1 MRAPSIQS
9 LSFLFLLVLG
19 FVVAFSFPSTNDPDI
34 WWHLKTGE
42 WIPANG
48 AVPWQDPFGDN
59 TQGMR
64 WIAYSWLAE
73 VLFHLLDR
81 LDPILGLR
89 WLQGSVA
96 AAMLGVLYL
105 HARLASG
112 KQRLAL
118 LMCAL
123 TVIPIFPWVARPQIF
138 SFLFVAV
145 TLLVL
150 WWGRHRNER
159 AWWLLP
165 PLMVLWANLHI
176 YFVLGLGLVWLHM
189 LWPWL
194 TRRAQG
200 QSVDR
205 AAKLGVA
212 AAAVATLAPLLNP
225 YGPALYDEALRLM
238 IHGARDW
245 PADVIVELQSPNFHD
260 WPRLVFSAGW

>member
-1 MRAPSIQS
+1 
-9 LSFLFLLVLG
+9 
-19 FVVAFSFPSTNDPDI
+19 
-34 WWHLKTGE
+34 
-42 WIPANG
+42 
-48 AVPWQDPFGDN
+48 
-59 TQGMR
+59 
-64 WIAYSWLAE
+64 
-73 VLFHLLDR
+73 
-81 LDPILGLR
+81 
-89 WLQGSVA
+89 
-96 AAMLGVLYL
+96 MLGVLYL